1 MRRTLRRSGWLLVK
15 RGDRE
20 QVLSCGSHTRSLGL
34 RLDAQ
39 PILPTQMSEKS
50 EKYCPVRFVNL
61 VDQDVEWHRR
71 AVGGISYS
79 ADFVRLRCKDVM
91 DTEAP

>member
-20 QVLSCGSHTRSLGL
+20 QVLSCGSYTRSLGL

-39 PILPTQMSEKS
+39 PMLPKQMIEKS
-50 EKYCPVRFVNL
+50 EKNCPVRFVNL
-61 VDQDVEWHRR
+61 VDQDAGWHSR
-71 AVGGISYS
+71 AVGGISYFT
-79 ADFVRLRCKDVM
+79 DFVRRRRKDVM